1 MSGMRVRL
9 EQVAPGARFEA
20 TNETGGKMRLE
31 GAPDLGGTGEALR
44 PMEAVLAALAGC
56 SAVDVVKILA
66 QQKEPMTGL
75 VIDVDGTRADA
86 VPAVFTKIHLRYEIR
101 GNVAE
106 NKARR
111 AVSLSV
117 EKYCSV
123 TKMLEPTVEITH
135 EVVLVPEG

>member
-1 MSGMRVRL
+1 MKVTLKQIGSG
-9 EQVAPGARFEA
+9 ANFEA
-20 TNETGGKMRLE
+20 TSDTGGKIRLE
-31 GAPDLGGTGEALR
+31 GTPEMGGAGEALR

-56 SAVDVVKILA
+56 SAIDVVKILG

-75 VIDVDGTRADA
+75 VVDVDGTRTDA
-86 VPAVFTKIHLRYEIR
+86 IPAVFTDIHLRYEIR
-101 GNVAE
+101 GPVAE

-123 TKMLEPTVEITH
+123 TKMLEPTVKITH
-135 EVVLVPEG
+135 EVVLIAEG